1 MAISTS
7 YAQDNSAVSAA
18 DGVTERNDNLTL
30 SSYTSLTVPS
40 GATVNGITLI
50 WTGGTIGWNQE
61 TEVMSVNNG
70 GAAFSEPLS
79 ATLGTPTE
87 GSKAPYGILQFGG
100 STNLWGLTW
109 TPDQANSISTK
120 FTVVG
125 EGQTA
130 YHDAFQIGIHYTLLT
145 SHKIIIPS
153 GLVKI
158 SSGKITL

>member
-18 DGVTERNDNLTL
+18 DGVTERNANLTL

-40 GATVNGITLI
+40 GATVNGITLT
-50 WTGGTIGWNQE
+50 WTGGTSGWNE
-61 TEVMSVNNG
+61 EDEVMFVNNG
-70 GAAFSEPLS
+70 GGFSDPLS
-79 ATLGTPTE
+79 ATSGGVTE
-87 GSKAPYGILQFGG
+87 GSTPPFGILIFGG

-120 FTVVG
+120 FTVEG

>member
-1 MAISTS
+1 MATTTS

-18 DGVTERNDNLTL
+18 DGITERNANLTL
-30 SSYTSLTVPS
+30 SSYTSLTVPP
-40 GATVNGITLI
+40 GATVNGITLT
-50 WTGGTIGWNQE
+50 WTGGTTGWNE
-61 TEVMSVNNG
+61 EDEVMFVNNG

-79 ATLGTPTE
+79 ATSGTSTE
-87 GSKAPYGILQFGG
+87 GSKAPFGILIFGG

-125 EGQTA
+125 EDQTA
-130 YHDAFQIGIHYTLLT
+130 YHDAFQIAIHYTLLP
-145 SHKIIIPS
+145 SGKIIIPS